1 MALRPNLFTSLGSEF
16 KQQSRQVNS
25 YYMLQPLL
33 LFFCPTIL
41 HELCIKSLFFFW
53 LPCTTFL
60 LTHVY
65 HTTFVV
71 FMTQFFEW
79 IFRSCLLEIHLSLC
93 PLLWWSLGNESAVL
107 ENCTTEHRHRQGE
120 GKCVIALNYLNK
132 TLFQHIIHAAFRLL
146 FMAHSCQSKG
156 FKHTTQTLSVT
167 CMHNVLCCK
176 GKRAKVQGF
185 KVHKRLTCF
194 L

>member
-1 MALRPNLFTSLGSEF
+1 MALKPNLFTILGSEF

-25 YYMLQPLL
+25 YYILEPL
-33 LFFCPTIL
+33 LFFLSNDTSWTVHKITI
-41 HELCIKSLFFFW
+41 FFW
-53 LPCTTFL
+53 LPWTTFL

-65 HTTFVV
+65 QTTFIV

-93 PLLWWSLGNESAVL
+93 PLLWWSLGNGSAVL

-132 TLFQHIIHAAFRLL
+132 TLFQHIINASFRLL

-167 CMHNVLCCK
+167 CMHNVLCCE